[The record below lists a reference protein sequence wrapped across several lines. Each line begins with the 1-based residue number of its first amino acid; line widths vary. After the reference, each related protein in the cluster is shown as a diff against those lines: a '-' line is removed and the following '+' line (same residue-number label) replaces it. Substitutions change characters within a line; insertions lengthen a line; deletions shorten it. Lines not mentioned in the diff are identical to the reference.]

1 MKNAVGREI
10 PAHISGINTNRL
22 YQGSFSYK
30 PENCGAGKKIR
41 AGKPHT
47 NKVLQSIDK
56 AIEKTHLKDGQTIS
70 FHHHL
75 RNGDYVMKM
84 VVERI
89 AAKGIKD
96 ITIAS
101 SSLSPCHD
109 FLIEYIESGVV
120 TALESSGLRG
130 KLGKFLTHHPEALK
144 KPTIIRSHG
153 GRARAIEAG
162 ELHIDVAF
170 MAAPTCDKQGNATGR
185 IGKSAFGS
193 MGYAM
198 IDAAYADNVVLITD
212 NLVDEP
218 VYPYSIPQTQVDY
231 IVPVDAIGDPEGIA
245 SGAIRITKSPTQL
258 LMAKY
263 TTQIMEETGVLK
275 EGFSMQMG
283 SGGASLAAAKF
294 IREKMEAQNITGSFG
309 IGGVTGIF
317 SEMLKNGLFKAC
329 YDAQTFDTTAV
340 KSLEEN
346 PRHIEISASFY
357 ANPWNAGPIVN
368 DLDVVILSAT
378 EVDLDFNVNVITD
391 SNGVC
396 MGASG
401 GHSDTAAGAAL
412 TIIVVPLIRGR
423 LPMIRDHVQNV
434 VTPGEDVDV
443 IITDRGIAINPRRKD
458 LIKHLQ
464 GSKLPI
470 MKIEALQKMAYD
482 FVGKPEEVKLSD
494 SDKDIVAVVE
504 YRDGSILDVIRKP
517 LI

>member
-1 MKNAVGREI
+1 MKNAIGRDI
-10 PAHISGINTNRL
+10 PAHISGINNIRL
-22 YQGSFSYK
+22 YEGAGVYK
-30 PENCGAGKKIR
+30 PEKSGAGKKLR
-41 AGKPHT
+41 VGKPHT
-47 NKVLQSIDK
+47 NKILQSIDE
-56 AIEKTHLKDGQTIS
+56 AIEKTGLKDGQTIS

-89 AAKGIKD
+89 AAKGIKN
-96 ITIAS
+96 ITIAA

-109 FLIEYIESGVV
+109 FLIDYIKDGTV

-130 KLGKFLTHHPEALK
+130 QLGKYLTRHPEALQ

-170 MAAPTCDKQGNATGR
+170 MAAPTCDRQGNATGR

-218 VYPYSIPQTQVDY
+218 VHPYSIPQTQVDY
-231 IVPVDAIGDPEGIA
+231 IVPVEEIGDPAGIA

-258 LMAKY
+258 LIAKY
-263 TTQIMEETGVLK
+263 AAEVMEKTGILK
-275 EGFSMQMG
+275 EGFSMQLG

-317 SEMLKNGLFKAC
+317 SEMLKDGLFKAC

-340 KSLEEN
+340 QSLAEN
-346 PRHIEISASFY
+346 PNHIEISASFY

-412 TIIVVPLIRGR
+412 TIIVMPLIRGR

-434 VTPGEDVDV
+434 VTPGNDVDV
-443 IITDRGIAINPRRKD
+443 IITERGIVVNPKRTD
-458 LIKHLQ
+458 LIEKLSNS
-464 GSKLPI
+464 GLPI
-470 MKIEALQKMAYD
+470 MKIEKLQQMAYD
-482 FVGKPEEVKLSD
+482 FVGKPDEVQLSD
-494 SDKDIVAVVE
+494 ADKDIVAVVE

-517 LI
+517 LV